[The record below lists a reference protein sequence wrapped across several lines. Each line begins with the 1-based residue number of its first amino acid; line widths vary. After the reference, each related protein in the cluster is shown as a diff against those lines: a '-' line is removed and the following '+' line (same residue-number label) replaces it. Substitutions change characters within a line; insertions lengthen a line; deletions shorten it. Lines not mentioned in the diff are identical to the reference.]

1 MADKDFTIY
10 NGKFPCKK
18 CHEEVTSLRLWTES
32 GDATWMCTKKH
43 VSKVNLKPS
52 KKKKADFINE

>member
-10 NGKFPCKK
+10 NGKFSCKK
-18 CHEEVTSLRLWTES
+18 CQEEVLSLRLWPES

-43 VSKVNLKPS
+43 ISKVNMIPK
-52 KKKKADFINE
+52 KKKKADYTDE

>member
-1 MADKDFTIY
+1 MADKDFKVFE
-10 NGKFPCKK
+10 GKFPCKK
-18 CHEEVTSLRLWTES
+18 CHEEVTSLRLWTGS

-43 VSKVNLKPS
+43 VSKVNLKPE